1 MKAVLFLF
9 WFAKNHVDLA
19 RTTKI
24 KLVLA
29 GAIIITSDIVD
40 KEQSSLL
47 NKNLEFNDSKL
58 VAK

>member
-1 MKAVLFLF
+1 MKSVLFLF

-19 RTTKI
+19 CTTKI

-29 GAIIITSDIVD
+29 DAIIITSDIAD

-58 VAK
+58 VTK

>member
-1 MKAVLFLF
+1 MKSVLFLF

-19 RTTKI
+19 RTTEI